1 MGQKFLKPFFCHIH
15 SIPYFFA
22 AGEGRALVLTAVTR
36 NSLVVLPLALALSAG
51 YELAPAVVATQTL
64 VELTGMIVLTRAV
77 PTWLL
82 PSSF

>member
-1 MGQKFLKPFFCHIH
+1 MPLR
-15 SIPYFFA
+15 A
-22 AGEGRALVLTAVTR
+22 RLVAGILRMPGGEARALACTAVTR
-36 NSLVVLPLALALSAG
+36 NSLVVLPLALALPAG

>member
-1 MGQKFLKPFFCHIH
+1 MPLRARLVAGILRMPE
-15 SIPYFFA
+15 
-22 AGEGRALVLTAVTR
+22 GEGRALVFTAVTR
-36 NSLVVLPLALALSAG
+36 NSLVVLPLALALPAG